1 MIRRPSRPRP
11 RENERGVTM
20 LLVAVAMFAMLAM
33 VALAIDVITLYSAR
47 SETQRV
53 ADSAALAAAKVLVDS
68 GQLTDPATYQTGA
81 QALATQLAKD
91 ISNQLSIAARQ
102 VQPADVTVTFGSGTG
117 GFGVNPTVTVTVQ
130 NAFVPAFFSR
140 IFNRTSLTVS
150 ATATAE
156 AFTPSGS
163 GSGAPVVARC
173 IKPFLI
179 PNCDPVLGTAC
190 GGAGTVTF
198 FNTASGAIT
207 TPGVAPAGVI
217 GEKFDL
223 FSNCIGP
230 GDCTTYNPPA
240 VAATGPGGNP
250 TLYYYPAQFPTM
262 TTACPSCYTGT
273 TDFEQNIACC
283 NAAPISC
290 GTTATSPVSNQLQL
304 DTTVLPEG
312 HFGPA
317 QDGVSCLIHQTA
329 GINGQDALQDTSPPP
344 PLTYPLQIRVG
355 SLHPLNGSGVSTSDL
370 VTTSDSLVTI
380 PVYDQVTAGGAPS
393 APLNIVGFLQVFI
406 TDVWQ
411 GGAPNRAGVFS
422 VIVVNVLGCGTSAT
436 AAPVSSAAAV
446 PIRLI
451 HQ

>member
-11 RENERGVTM
+11 RQSERGVTM

-102 VQPADVTVTFGSGTG
+102 VQPADVAVAFGSGTG

-198 FNTASGAIT
+198 FNTGSGAVT
-207 TPGVAPAGVI
+207 NTGVAPAGVI
-217 GEKFDL
+217 GEEFDL

-250 TLYYYPAQFPTM
+250 TLFYYPAQFPTM

-273 TDFEQNIACC
+273 TDFERNISCC

-304 DTTVLPEG
+304 DTTVFPDG

-317 QDGVSCLIHQTA
+317 QDGVQCLIHE
-329 GINGQDALQDTSPPP
+329 GGLSGQDSLVTGP
-344 PLTYPLQIRVG
+344 PLTYPLQIQVG
-355 SLHPLNGSGVSTSDL
+355 TGHPLRGSGLTTGDL

-380 PVYDQVTAGGAPS
+380 PVYDEVAAGGAPA
-393 APLNIVGFLQVFI
+393 APVQIVGFLQVFI
-406 TDVWQ
+406 NDSFQ
-411 GGAPNRAGVFS
+411 GGGPKAGVFH
-422 VIVVNVLGCGTSAT
+422 VTVVNVLGCGSSAT
-436 AAPVSSAAAV
+436 GAPVSAAAAV